1 MEKKLKNR
9 RLIILG
15 GFILG
20 AVLITEIAL
29 AIWLPLRS
37 DVRQGYIKSTKSTR
51 NYRNW
56 NTMAEIKEKVN
67 ILVNTKM
74 LQWQLTHQYVPV

>member
-1 MEKKLKNR
+1 EPDLYLYINQILYPVDMEKKLKNR
-9 RLIILG
+9 RLIIFS

-37 DVRQGYIKSTKSTR
+37 DVRQGYI
-51 NYRNW
+51 
-56 NTMAEIKEKVN
+56 IF
-67 ILVNTKM
+67 
-74 LQWQLTHQYVPV
+74 